1 MTKIG
6 DTVKWRIVSK
16 DATGIVTEDHG
27 GGDWLVTLESGKVV
41 IVNEKSMYGK
51 EEN

>member
-1 MTKIG
+1 MIKIG
-6 DTVKWRIVSK
+6 DRVKWLTVSK